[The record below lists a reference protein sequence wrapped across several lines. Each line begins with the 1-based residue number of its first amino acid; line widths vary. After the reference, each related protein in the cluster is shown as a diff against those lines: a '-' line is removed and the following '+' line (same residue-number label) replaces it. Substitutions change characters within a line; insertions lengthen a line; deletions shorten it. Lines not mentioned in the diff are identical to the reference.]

1 MKKTTANFTHD
12 EAETF
17 IKALLEDLFPHG
29 KVDKLSDFYW
39 PDVIGHYGDDEQF
52 DFNDIEQRVKA
63 IKKDAKQAHFVVQ
76 SIVLID
82 DLILFSCRQNWINKV
97 DNSFYDNLVFG
108 AYRIKNKKI
117 SELWIVLNTPT
128 VTYKEGNQNF
138 SVAMQPFELNKKAKR
153 EFLEK
158 LAIFQK
164 NEADKS
170 LKLSKQER
178 ECLYYYFHG
187 FSAKET
193 AQELKLSPR
202 TVEVYL
208 ADIKD
213 RYACPSK
220 RELRKHF
227 FPT

>member
-1 MKKTTANFTHD
+1 MKKSTANFTRE
-12 EAETF
+12 EAEKF
-17 IKALLEDLFPHG
+17 VKQLLEEIFPRG
-29 KVDKLSDFYW
+29 KTDKLSDFYW
-39 PDVIGHYGDDEQF
+39 PDVVGHYGDEEQF
-52 DFNDIEQRVKA
+52 TFSDIEQRVQA
-63 IKKDAKQAHFVVQ
+63 IKKEAKQVHFVVQ
-76 SIVLID
+76 NVVLID
-82 DLILFSCRQNWINKV
+82 DLILFSCRQNWVNKT

-108 AYRIKNKKI
+108 VYRIKNKKI

-128 VTYKEGNQNF
+128 VTYKEGNKNF
-138 SVAMQPFELNKKAKR
+138 IVAMQPFELNKKTKR

-164 NEADKS
+164 NEPNKN
-170 LKLSKQER
+170 LKLSKQEK

-193 AQELKLSPR
+193 AQELMLSPR
-202 TVEVYL
+202 TIEVYL
-208 ADIKD
+208 ADIKE
-213 RYACPSK
+213 RYACPTK